1 MILEAS
7 DLNTR
12 EGLIKFQTVCLAHDA
27 CLPALDWIAFSISQG
42 WTLRECMDR
51 SPGDRKQWG
60 HWCRIALAEV
70 CDEAVR
76 AVFSEFATGD
86 DPRLAA
92 QFCIERNDL
101 GFDEALNLLS
111 KWHSAM
117 RDDGE
122 PLYPV
127 IEDELARTR

>member
-1 MILEAS
+1 MS
-7 DLNTR
+7 
-12 EGLIKFQTVCLAHDA
+12 
-27 CLPALDWIAFSISQG
+27 WIAYSITKG

-51 SPGDRKQWG
+51 SPGERKTWG
-60 HWCRIALAEV
+60 HWCRNALAEV
-70 CDEAVR
+70 CDETVR
-76 AVFSEFATGD
+76 AVFSEFATDGD
-86 DPRLAA
+86 ARLAA

-122 PLYPV
+122 VLFPV
-127 IEDELARTR
+127 IEAELSRLT